1 MATELAR
8 ESQRKAQFFQ
18 GDGSL
23 ARTPEL
29 MLLDSLN
36 SKVSSEVQVIF
47 NKDNVRMC
55 LSDGMTDKIRLG
67 EEQ

>member
-1 MATELAR
+1 MRITIEV
-8 ESQRKAQFFQ
+8 
-18 GDGSL
+18 
-23 ARTPEL
+23 